1 MTTTPL
7 LEIPQF
13 ATKVVLYVTH
23 EDTLLVFREP
33 AYPHIALQVPGGT
46 VEPDEEIETAA
57 RRELLEET
65 GLADISSLIS
75 LGSRAYEFH
84 SKGRACRHTRHHF
97 HITLPG
103 VPRERWSHWE
113 QDSSLG
119 LGPIEF
125 DLFWMPFVQAADELG
140 YGFGPPILDF
150 MPQLLRV

>member
-1 MTTTPL
+1 MSTTPL
-7 LEIPQF
+7 ELPQF
-13 ATKVVLYVTH
+13 AIKVVLYVMH
-23 EDTLLVFREP
+23 QDTVLVFREP

-46 VEPDEEIETAA
+46 VEPGEDNEVAA

-65 GLADISSLIS
+65 GLADIASLTL
-75 LGSRAYEFH
+75 LGTREYEFQ

-97 HITLPG
+97 RITLTG
-103 VPRERWSHWE
+103 TPRERWSHWE

-125 DLFWMPFVQAADELG
+125 DLFWMPYAEAADALG

>member
-1 MTTTPL
+1 MSTTP

-13 ATKVVLYVTH
+13 ATKVVLYVAH
-23 EDTLLVFREP
+23 EDTVLVFCEP

-46 VEPDEEIETAA
+46 VEPGEDIETAA
-57 RRELLEET
+57 RRELAEET
-65 GLADISSLIS
+65 GLADIASLTL
-75 LGSRAYEFH
+75 LGTRGYEFH

-97 HITLPG
+97 HITLTG
-103 VPRERWSHWE
+103 TPRERWSHWE

-125 DLFWMPFVQAADELG
+125 DLFWMPFTEAAEQLG

-150 MPQLLRV
+150 LPCLLRG

>member
-1 MTTTPL
+1 MSTTP

-23 EDTLLVFREP
+23 EDTVLVFREP

-46 VEPDEEIETAA
+46 VENGEDIETAA
-57 RRELLEET
+57 RRELAEET
-65 GLADISSLIS
+65 GLTDIASITL
-75 LGSRAYEFH
+75 LGTRDYEFP
-84 SKGRACRHTRHHF
+84 SQGRACRHTRHHF

-103 VPRERWSHWE
+103 TPRERWSHWE

-125 DLFWMPFVQAADELG
+125 DLFWMPYTAAADALG
-140 YGFGPPILDF
+140 YGFGPPILEF

>member
-1 MTTTPL
+1 MTATP

-13 ATKVVLYVTH
+13 ATKVVLYVTSA
-23 EDTLLVFREP
+23 DQVLVFLEP

-46 VEPDEEIETAA
+46 VEDGEDIETAA

-65 GLADISSLIS
+65 GLADIASLTL
-75 LGSRAYEFH
+75 LGTRDYEFE
-84 SKGRACRHTRHHF
+84 SKGRACCHARHHF
-97 HITLPG
+97 HITLSGQPHA
-103 VPRERWSHWE
+103 RWSHWE